1 MVTVCYFSAI
11 AQRTALRYDP
21 SMDIGK
27 LLQNNRKP
35 RQQKGEIIET
45 STAFLGRY
53 YYTAEDGSRKQKAVT
68 LARKSDLY
76 RSRSDVQPLMDRLM
90 ADVNSEAVQ
99 VSGRATLTEFVEDHY
114 LPWVRDNKAAATH
127 DGYRKLW
134 QKNLR
139 PHIGK
144 IALADLTTT
153 QVTGLLTKLAQ
164 DGFGARSLSHI
175 KWFLSGAYEHAVA
188 TGIVPANPV
197 QKAKWLK
204 AVESPAEMM
213 HYSLEQVLAMLRILE
228 PLDLRAAVAVGL
240 AYFAGLR
247 PAEIRGL
254 QWPDVGP
261 EALHVRRKVW
271 RKDIGKLKTE
281 RSAGMVPLIEP
292 LRSLLDRH
300 RGQSADG
307 FILQNSAGKPLD
319 LDSLNTRVIAPALK
333 GAGIVWAGFYP
344 ARRGISSLVA
354 AVSNPLTSSG
364 VLRNSLAVNLKHYQ
378 EPSAESKSAAMR
390 TIEEMAT
397 KPEETIQ

>member
-1 MVTVCYFSAI
+1 
-11 AQRTALRYDP
+11 
-21 SMDIGK
+21 MDIGK
-27 LLQNNRKP
+27 LLQDNRKP

-76 RSRSDVQPLMDRLM
+76 RNRSDVQSLMDRLM

-164 DGFGARSLSHI
+164 DGFGARSLSHM

-188 TGIVPANPV
+188 TGVVPPTRY
-197 QKAKWLK
+197 K
-204 AVESPAEMM
+204 
-213 HYSLEQVLAMLRILE
+213 
-228 PLDLRAAVAVGL
+228 
-240 AYFAGLR
+240 
-247 PAEIRGL
+247 
-254 QWPDVGP
+254 
-261 EALHVRRKVW
+261 
-271 RKDIGKLKTE
+271 
-281 RSAGMVPLIEP
+281 
-292 LRSLLDRH
+292 
-300 RGQSADG
+300 
-307 FILQNSAGKPLD
+307 KP
-319 LDSLNTRVIAPALK
+319 
-333 GAGIVWAGFYP
+333 
-344 ARRGISSLVA
+344 
-354 AVSNPLTSSG
+354 SG
-364 VLRNSLAVNLKHYQ
+364 
-378 EPSAESKSAAMR
+378 
-390 TIEEMAT
+390 
-397 KPEETIQ
+397 